1 MSFGV
6 SSNNGI
12 PKVYTSISNSIEQVT
27 CRRKVVVDGIKPSEF
42 SGIKWVIGDVGR
54 DYESMQLFGF

>member
-42 SGIKWVIGDVGR
+42 SGIKWVIGEVGR
-54 DYESMQLFGF
+54 DNESMQLFGF